1 MRIFIALNLPR
12 EVRQKIGSISR
23 ELQAASEQGRFV
35 REELLHMTLEF
46 MGSLEEEGL
55 QRLIRVLDW
64 LTFEPF
70 TIRLGEPGYF
80 PGRKGRTWWIGV
92 EESPELTEL
101 QAELHRLLKEADF
114 SLEERVFH
122 PHITLGRDVRVKP
135 DRAFFDRKDKGM
147 QFEAS
152 EIHVMQSDSSGGRLS
167 YTSRHRI
174 AAGNKGAGPDD

>member
-1 MRIFIALNLPR
+1 MRIFIALNLPG
-12 EVRQKIGSISR
+12 EVREKIGSISR

-46 MGSLEEEGL
+46 MGSIEEKGF

-70 TIRLGEPGYF
+70 TVRLGELGYF
-80 PGRKGRTWWIGV
+80 TGRKGRTWWIGV

-114 SLEERVFH
+114 LLEERVFQ
-122 PHITLGRDVRVKP
+122 PHITLGRDIRVKP
-135 DRAFFDRKDKGM
+135 DRDFLDRKEEGI
-147 QFEAS
+147 QFEVS

-174 AAGNKGAGPDD
+174 AAGK